1 MCMSMHGAFELRKLI
16 MARHVL
22 TTLWPI
28 QDIKLFINS
37 PGGSVTAGMGIYDA
51 MQVTS
56 LLMMQY
62 QHTQLQPTVA
72 L

>member
-1 MCMSMHGAFELRKLI
+1 MSVHGALAFRKSI

-62 QHTQLQPTVA
+62 QHTPLQPTVA